1 MIKVDQDGEMRLIAA
16 LFHSSRRI
24 SFPSSRISFDL
35 LVNHFCVRL
44 VPFIQELRFKYGT
57 QNNQRRLSFFS
68 GYGDGKR
75 LS

>member
-16 LFHSSRRI
+16 LFHS
-24 SFPSSRISFDL
+24 SSRISFDL